1 MISSSASFSC
11 YMIGYYTKYFP
22 GTIFVNYAIVAFA
35 DCFSMLYITFLT
47 SYMNR
52 VKHVVKINL
61 LIICV
66 SSALY
71 MCFVSQYPI
80 LVPFGI
86 FVLRAC
92 TSSTLSYAY
101 HMNQRLF
108 PAEFRSLASGSMNFV
123 SRLLAA
129 SALIVVEYTQN
140 PIVFVFSV
148 SIVVLFLSNGLIHE
162 PKESQESQ
170 SFSQSWSNVDA
181 SDNYSR

>member
-1 MISSSASFSC
+1 MMISSSASFSC

-71 MCFVSQYPI
+71 MCFVS
-80 LVPFGI
+80 
-86 FVLRAC
+86 
-92 TSSTLSYAY
+92 
-101 HMNQRLF
+101 
-108 PAEFRSLASGSMNFV
+108 
-123 SRLLAA
+123 
-129 SALIVVEYTQN
+129 
-140 PIVFVFSV
+140 
-148 SIVVLFLSNGLIHE
+148 
-162 PKESQESQ
+162 
-170 SFSQSWSNVDA
+170 
-181 SDNYSR
+181 